1 MEGLMR
7 WLGAAGWVFLI
18 ALVTTQ
24 PKAEETSESYADL
37 VTRVFPSVVNIS
49 VKKMIPD
56 GTRPTAPTSEK
67 EFFGSGFVIDP
78 SGYILTN
85 RHVVIDSFAV
95 TVVFSNGTR
104 LPARVVGHP
113 PATDIA
119 LLKVDTDHPLPA
131 VTFGDSDLVRV
142 GERVL
147 AIGNPLGLS
156 GTVTLGIVSALN
168 RDTGDT
174 PYDNFIQ
181 TDAAI
186 NHGNSGGPLFDMK
199 GEVIGV
205 NTALIAT
212 GDASAGSMGLGLA
225 IPANDAKFAASEL
238 RAFGRVRP
246 GWIGARLQQ
255 VTPDLAVA
263 LGLAKTD
270 AIIVAGVDTGSPAD
284 TAGLRQGDLVERFGD
299 QSPKDVRALM
309 RMIAE
314 YPLEHNAP
322 LTVRRDKDDAT
333 LTVTVKE
340 YPPAKMVVDYPFEFT
355 SERAMRMG
363 DLGLS
368 TAPLTPAV
376 RARLNM
382 ARDSQAVE
390 VSAVPPGSA
399 ADGIGLRVGDAILR
413 VQNQPASSPDI
424 VQRELQLA
432 GADHRGQLALLVL
445 DQDGARWVAL
455 PVPTTGSR

>member
-1 MEGLMR
+1 MR
-7 WLGAAGWVFLI
+7 WLGAAGWVCLI
-18 ALVTTQ
+18 ALVAVQ
-24 PKAEETSESYADL
+24 PKAEVTSESYADL
-37 VTRVFPSVVNIS
+37 VTRVGPSVVNIS

-56 GTRPTAPTSEK
+56 GSGPTAPTSEK
-67 EFFGSGFVIDP
+67 DFFGSGFVVDP
-78 SGYILTN
+78 AGYIVTN

-95 TVVFSNGTR
+95 TVVFSDGTR
-104 LPARVVGHP
+104 LPAHVVGHP

-199 GEVIGV
+199 GAVIGV

-255 VTPDLAVA
+255 VTPDLATA
-263 LGLAKTD
+263 LGLTKTE
-270 AIIVAGVDTGSPAD
+270 AIIIAGVDAGGPAD

-299 QSPKDVRALM
+299 QSPQDVRALM
-309 RMIAE
+309 RTIAE

-322 LTVRRDKDDAT
+322 LIVRRGKGDVT

-340 YPPAKMVVDYPFEFT
+340 YPPAKMVADYPFELT
-355 SERAMRMG
+355 SERAIRMG
-363 DLGLS
+363 DVGLS
-368 TAPLTPAV
+368 TAPVTPVV

-382 ARDSQAVE
+382 AQDTQAVE
-390 VSAVPPGSA
+390 VSTAPPGSA
-399 ADGIGLRVGDAILR
+399 ADRVGLHAGDVILR
-413 VQNQPASSPDI
+413 VQTQPASSPDV
-424 VQRELQLA
+424 VQQALQFA
-432 GADHRGQLALLVL
+432 VTNHRGQLALLVL
-445 DQDGARWVAL
+445 DQDGPRWVAL
-455 PVPTTGSR
+455 PIPTASPQ